1 MGLAAPLSKEVRK
14 GSIKTNM
21 TPIQEVEEGRHHL
34 IEVMEEEEEASSSA
48 TNNSIQKPSDIILNE
63 EIDVDYVPSEIEV
76 LEHAMWLGMDFTS
89 EIDLFWRKKSSKIL
103 QKGMLLLNRCIQEPG
118 AGDGPTSV
126 VLDFLDS
133 TLRSRCDS
141 RKL

>member
-1 MGLAAPLSKEVRK
+1 M
-14 GSIKTNM
+14 
-21 TPIQEVEEGRHHL
+21 